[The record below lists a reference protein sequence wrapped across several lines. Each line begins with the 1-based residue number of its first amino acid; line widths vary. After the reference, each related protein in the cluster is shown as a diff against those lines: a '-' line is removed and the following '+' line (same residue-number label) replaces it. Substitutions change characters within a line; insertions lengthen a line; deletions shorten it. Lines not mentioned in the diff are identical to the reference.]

1 MPDRIAVLA
10 DIHGVLPA
18 LEAVLAEPEVV
29 AAERIVI
36 LGDAA
41 AGPHPCEVLDRLLA
55 FGDRAAWIRGNADRE
70 LVEYRRGKPAP
81 DPGSIGAWA
90 ARQLSDRHLDW
101 LSVLPLSLSLPV
113 AGLGR
118 VHFCHA
124 TPRRDDEMVLV
135 DSGFDRWGDVF
146 DGLDAD
152 VETVLCGHT
161 HMPFLR
167 LVNGRLV
174 VNPGSIGMPYGR
186 PGAHWALLDRGVHLR
201 RTALDLDAA
210 CAATVARSGYPDAA
224 AWADCYV
231 RAKVGDQKAVETFR
245 PKSGR
250 LP

>member
-18 LEAVLAEPEVV
+18 LEAVLAEPEVI
-29 AAERIVI
+29 AADRLVI

-41 AGPHPCEVLDRLLA
+41 AGPHPCGGLDRLLA
-55 FGDRAAWIRGNADRE
+55 LGDRAAWIRGNADRE
-70 LVEYRRGKPAP
+70 LVEVRRGTPAA

-90 ARQLSDRHLDW
+90 AAQLSDRHLDW
-101 LSVLPLSLSLPV
+101 LSGLPLSLSLPV
-113 AGLGR
+113 AGLGG

-135 DSGFDRWGDVF
+135 DSGFDRWAEVF
-146 DGLDAD
+146 DGLDAE
-152 VETVLCGHT
+152 VETVVCGHT

-210 CAATVARSGYPDAA
+210 CAATVARSGYPDVA

-231 RAKVGDQKAVETFR
+231 RARVGDREAVETFR
-245 PKSGR
+245 PQAAPR
-250 LP
+250 